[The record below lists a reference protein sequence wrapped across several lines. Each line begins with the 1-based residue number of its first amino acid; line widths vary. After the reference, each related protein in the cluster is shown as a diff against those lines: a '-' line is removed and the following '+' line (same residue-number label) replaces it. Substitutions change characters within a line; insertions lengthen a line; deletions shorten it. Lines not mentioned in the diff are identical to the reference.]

1 MIGIRVDV
9 NRTVATGHIQR
20 DLSVA
25 RKLREMGQECLFIS
39 ADENCI
45 PYLKGEGFQAEILH
59 SDWEHLEGE
68 TEQLCELLKKRRIH
82 SLLVDSYYVTPVY
95 MKWLSEMVRVTYFD
109 ELYLQGYG
117 CQQVI
122 NGVLE
127 PPDYKDYNGKA
138 FTGASYVS
146 LRDEFSNLPP
156 KKIRSAISKLLVT
169 SGGTDNYHFS
179 KCFLEEFLE
188 RKEWQEVRV
197 ILVIGNLCC
206 DREELLKKYEKNP
219 SVEIYVNTNR
229 MAELMQEADYAL
241 TAGGTTLY
249 EVCAA
254 GVAAS
259 SYVLGDNQV
268 EITGSFDRL
277 ELISFAGDF
286 RADRQGTIEN
296 ILTQM
301 RQAVPAEFRR
311 ERARRLQ
318 AVVDGQGAGRIAGI
332 LL

>member
-1 MIGIRVDV
+1 
-9 NRTVATGHIQR
+9 
-20 DLSVA
+20 
-25 RKLREMGQECLFIS
+25 
-39 ADENCI
+39 
-45 PYLKGEGFQAEILH
+45 
-59 SDWEHLEGE
+59 
-68 TEQLCELLKKRRIH
+68 
-82 SLLVDSYYVTPVY
+82 
-95 MKWLSEMVRVTYFD
+95 MVRVTYFD

-219 SVEIYVNTNR
+219 GVEIYVNTNR

-268 EITGSFDRL
+268 EITRSFDRR

>member
-95 MKWLSEMVRVTYFD
+95 MKRLSEMVRVTYFD

-219 SVEIYVNTNR
+219 RVEIYVNTNR
-229 MAELMQEADYAL
+229 MA
-241 TAGGTTLY
+241 
-249 EVCAA
+249 
-254 GVAAS
+254 
-259 SYVLGDNQV
+259 
-268 EITGSFDRL
+268 
-277 ELISFAGDF
+277 
-286 RADRQGTIEN
+286 
-296 ILTQM
+296 
-301 RQAVPAEFRR
+301 
-311 ERARRLQ
+311 
-318 AVVDGQGAGRIAGI
+318 
-332 LL
+332 